1 MSNINPY
8 SPKPLRTVP
17 VKSTKSNTFTSVFI
31 VIGCFATALILR
43 NSRYNETF
51 ETVEVDMLP
60 AEQTLLRQADTIATA
75 IAEAKSVGENKFG
88 VTSPPKQEVR
98 KTRPP
103 AERKTLPKKK
113 KQTVEYLFTGKK
125 MSYIPG
131 NAESFAKAVAPYAMR
146 VAAETTIPPS
156 VLIAQTMLESR
167 NGESKLSFLYNN
179 HFGYKCSEKCR
190 KPGHCV
196 NMADDKPTDRFRC
209 FANTEHAFKEYAKLL
224 KLPRYKKAR
233 KAGNP
238 YDAIVALK
246 KAGYAT
252 DPNYVNAVYGVIQ
265 RYNLTQYDK

>member
-1 MSNINPY
+1 MSNI
-8 SPKPLRTVP
+8 SKFTPKVVQTVP
-17 VKSTKSNTFTSVFI
+17 MRDTENRSFSA
-31 VIGCFATALILR
+31 VITVVGCFAAALVM
-43 NSRYNETF
+43 YNMKYSETF
-51 ETVEVDMLP
+51 QTLEVDMVAADDSLVK
-60 AEQTLLRQADTIATA
+60 QADTIAVA
-75 IAEAKSVGENKFG
+75 IAQAKTVGEAQFAVK
-88 VTSPPKQEVR
+88 SPPKTEKLR
-98 KTRPP
+98 KPI
-103 AERKTLPKKK
+103 ERKTVPKKK
-113 KQTVEYLFTGKK
+113 NQTVEYLFTGKN

-167 NGESKLSFLYNN
+167 NGESKLSSLYNN

>member
-1 MSNINPY
+1 MSNIDRY
-8 SPKPLRTVP
+8 QVRSVQKAYVKPIKNSFV
-17 VKSTKSNTFTSVFI
+17 SVF
-31 VIGCFATALILR
+31 VVVGCVAAALFIKEGAK
-43 NSRYNETF
+43 YNDTF
-51 ETVEVDMLP
+51 EALEVEMLP
-60 AEQTLLRQADTIATA
+60 AEVLKQQADTIAVA
-75 IAEAKSVGENKFG
+75 IAEAKELGENEFAVK
-88 VTSPPKQEVR
+88 SPPKTQKVR
-98 KTRPP
+98 KPI
-103 AERKTLPKKK
+103 ERKTVPKKK

-131 NAESFAKAVAPYAMR
+131 DGESFSKAVAPYAMR

-167 NGESKLSFLYNN
+167 NGASTLSSLYNN
-179 HFGYKCSEKCR
+179 HFGYKCSETCR

-209 FANTEHAFKEYAKLL
+209 FANTEHAFNEYAKLL

-238 YDAIVALK
+238 YDAIAALK

-252 DPNYVNAVYGVIQ
+252 DPNYVNAVYGVIK
-265 RYNLTQYDK
+265 RYNLTKYDK

>member
-1 MSNINPY
+1 MSQINPY
-8 SPKPLRTVP
+8 TPKRVQTVP
-17 VKSTKSNTFTSVFI
+17 MMDTKNRSFASVI
-31 VIGCFATALILR
+31 TVVGCFAAALVM
-43 NSRYNETF
+43 YNMKYSETF
-51 ETVEVDMLP
+51 QTLEVDMVSADESLVK
-60 AEQTLLRQADTIATA
+60 QADTIAVA
-75 IAEAKSVGENKFG
+75 IAEAETVGENKFA
-88 VTSPPKQEVR
+88 VKSPPKTQKLR
-98 KTRPP
+98 KPI
-103 AERKTLPKKK
+103 ERKTAPKKK
-113 KQTVEYLFTGKK
+113 KQTVEHLFTGKK

-131 NAESFAKAVAPYAMR
+131 DGESFSKAVAPYAIR

-156 VLIAQTMLESR
+156 VLIAQTMLESK

-179 HFGYKCSEKCR
+179 HFGYKCSENCR

-246 KAGYAT
+246 KGGYAT
-252 DPNYVNAVYGVIQ
+252 DPNYVNAVYGVIK
-265 RYNLTQYDK
+265 RYNLTKYDE